1 MTVKQIRIERARVR
15 REHPGHEV
23 LPHDARDPDVVRAKA
38 LVQGRRS
45 RRRATGRAVALTVAL
60 IGALAA
66 SVAFSGWAQAAP
78 RAATPLGRTA
88 KFLGVWNYR
97 TPEPKTGLNIA
108 AVSGTGFSEDFPQVG
123 WIDFTQDP
131 DGEVTGRTDQG
142 CTWQFELKSGELQL
156 AFPGQTCFNR
166 VIGSRY
172 QMNRWTVSVT
182 GNTEREYIQA
192 TSYLPAGNFNFTLA
206 RGARTKVH
214 QNRRQDVARNYA
226 GHWTFVPAN
235 SATGV
240 NIETVVRPGGKA
252 SPQAV
257 RGSVSIKRTG
267 QNRILARTAN
277 GCEWKLEVAGNTAE
291 LAGVQ
296 TCHLPGN
303 SSQTYSF
310 WAMAVGGGREYAVLS
325 GSNVIDGNRSG
336 FSLATGLLTRS

>member
-1 MTVKQIRIERARVR
+1 MTNRHLMK
-15 REHPGHEV
+15 
-23 LPHDARDPDVVRAKA
+23 
-38 LVQGRRS
+38 
-45 RRRATGRAVALTVAL
+45 RRAWRPRRPIALTMAL

-66 SVAFSGWAQAAP
+66 SVAFSASVQAAP
-78 RAATPLGRTA
+78 RATTPLGRTA

-142 CTWQFELKSGELQL
+142 CTWQFDLKSGELQL
-156 AFPGQTCFNR
+156 ASPGQICFNR
-166 VIGSRY
+166 VIGSSYR
-172 QMNRWTVSVT
+172 MNRWTVSVT
-182 GNTEREYIQA
+182 GNREREYIQA
-192 TSYLPAGNFNFTLA
+192 TSYLPSGTFNFTLA

-226 GHWTFVPAN
+226 GDWTFIPAN
-235 SATGV
+235 STTGV
-240 NIETVVRPGGKA
+240 NMETVVRSSGKA
-252 SPQAV
+252 SRQAV
-257 RGSVSIKRTG
+257 RGSVSIRTTG
-267 QNRILARTAN
+267 PNRILARTAN
-277 GCEWKLEVAGNTAE
+277 GCEWKLEVTGNTAE

-296 TCHLPGN
+296 TCHLPNN

-310 WAMAVGGGREYAVLS
+310 WAMAVGGGHEYAVLS
-325 GSNVIDGNRSG
+325 GSNIIDGNRSE